1 MAGFQ
6 SLLQKVGQQKEVYL
20 FQFVEGK
27 YQGGEFVV
35 PRNGQLIVGRDVS
48 CDVAII
54 DPKVSRKHARIW
66 NGDGVTYIEDSNST
80 NGSLLNGK
88 LLKAGTP
95 HKLSPGDKV
104 TIGDS
109 VFLYRGLESEA
120 KKNEKPV
127 PVAQQA
133 VAEAPKKEPSAASS
147 VPKNEVPVREAPVT
161 TTKNAPD
168 IDSVLEGLEAVAA
181 DTPPRGISI
190 GKISVEKRD
199 LKAALAQTRFDG
211 ALHAKEGK
219 LSKIDPVDLVNFF
232 LQSNTV
238 GILQV
243 KITAPFC
250 EKVEIRFGEKGIT
263 GASSLTNKVFVE
275 EKVFSRLLL
284 AKDGEYSLKAS
295 EEPRN
300 ENMHQAIFDLFMEI
314 QSQKPLLVR
323 YRKIVAANSLRF
335 QIPMTGKL
343 SALGKKELDSL
354 QFMVNAVETQ
364 NYLNL
369 FPEHD
374 DFILLSE
381 VLKYIDMGILF
392 GDNNEEHT
400 PGVPRDIMEL

>member
-6 SLLQKVGQQKEVYL
+6 SLLQKVGQQKERYL

-27 YQGGEFVV
+27 YQGGEFVLS
-35 PRNGQLIVGRDVS
+35 RNGQLIVGRDVS

-80 NGSLLNGK
+80 NGALLNGK
-88 LLKAGTP
+88 LLKPGTP
-95 HKLSPGDKV
+95 HTLSPGDKV

-109 VFLYRGLESEA
+109 VFVYHGPEGEA
-120 KKNEKPV
+120 RKENKT
-127 PVAQQA
+127 
-133 VAEAPKKEPSAASS
+133 APSGDSLKKETQAATEPKHEPPKAAP
-147 VPKNEVPVREAPVT
+147 VVPPKNNDVL
-161 TTKNAPD
+161 
-168 IDSVLEGLEAVAA
+168 DSVFDGLEAATA
-181 DTPPRGISI
+181 DTPPRGVSVAKISI
-190 GKISVEKRD
+190 EKRD
-199 LKAALAQTRFDG
+199 LKASLAQTRFDG

-243 KITAPFC
+243 KIISPFN
-250 EKVEIRFGEKGIT
+250 EKLEIRFGEKGIT
-263 GASSLTNKVFVE
+263 GAASLANKVFVE
-275 EKVFSRLLL
+275 EKVFSRFLL
-284 AKDGEYSLKAS
+284 AKDGEYSMKAS
-295 EEPRN
+295 EEPRK

-314 QSQKPLLVR
+314 QAQKPLLIR

-343 SALGKKELDSL
+343 SLLGKKELDSL

-392 GDNNEEHT
+392 GDNNEEHA

>member
-6 SLLQKVGQQKEVYL
+6 SLVQKAGQQKERYL

-27 YQGGEFVV
+27 YQGGEFVLS
-35 PRNGQLIVGRDVS
+35 RNGQLIVGRDVS

-80 NGSLLNGK
+80 NGALLNGK

-109 VFLYRGLESEA
+109 VFIYRGPEGEA
-120 KKNEKPV
+120 KKENKT
-127 PVAQQA
+127 AA
-133 VAEAPKKEPSAASS
+133 SGDAPKKETPPVTPA
-147 VPKNEVPVREAPVT
+147 PKNEPPKAAPVASG
-161 TTKNAPD
+161 KGSDALD
-168 IDSVLEGLEAVAA
+168 AVFDGLESVTA
-181 DTPPRGISI
+181 DTPPRGVSVA
-190 GKISVEKRD
+190 KIAVEKRD
-199 LKAALAQTRFDG
+199 LKASLAQTRFDG

-232 LQSNTV
+232 LQSSTV

-243 KITAPFC
+243 RMTAPFN
-250 EKVEIRFGEKGIT
+250 EKLEIRFGEKGMT
-263 GASSLTNKVFVE
+263 GAASLTNKVFVE
-275 EKVFSRLLL
+275 EKVFSRFLL
-284 AKDGEYSLKAS
+284 AKDGEYSMKAS
-295 EEPRN
+295 EEPRK

-314 QSQKPLLVR
+314 QAQKPLLIR
-323 YRKIVAANSLRF
+323 YRKIVTGNSLRF
-335 QIPMTGKL
+335 LIPMTGKL
-343 SALGKKELDSL
+343 SALSKKELDSL

-392 GDNNEEHT
+392 GDNNEEHA